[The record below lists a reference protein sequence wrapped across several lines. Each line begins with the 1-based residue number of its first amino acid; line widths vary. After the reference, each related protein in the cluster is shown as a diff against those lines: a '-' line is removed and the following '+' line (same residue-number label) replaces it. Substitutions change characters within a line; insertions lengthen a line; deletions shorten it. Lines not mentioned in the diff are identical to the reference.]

1 MGIID
6 ELSSYPP
13 RYGPEW
19 GSGGIFGLKY
29 NRGVLYYTV
38 AFEAEAYFISEDSER
53 VYGFEHV
60 GPEPTSGGDTYNA
73 SEVVDEFIYFGG
85 WVHAPAVYEGK
96 RDGKST
102 IAFYN
107 KYSHVHVYDV
117 DNDEVRLLWKETIG
131 KRDQWA
137 GEVSNIIYDPIG
149 DRLLLSRLDGH
160 ENLGVYSLSRD
171 GKELQRVSDVP
182 SLKGV
187 LVKEYAC
194 FDSSTPYLGIFPES
208 GLRGIQTLDLVTNKL
223 ESYPIKDYSAISKDG
238 FGVFAPI
245 TGTMCSAYGRIF
257 TFVRGGLVISDIFSE
272 EHLFIRLFDFMSGYA
287 PQRTV
292 ALPLGGGVLV
302 AYNAYTHGILRPF
315 SDEEAYMRGRL
326 DRVVGPTVL
335 LYITPPTVRIVGAF
349 GARITSMERVGE
361 HLLLGTC
368 TMANLGA
375 LNASPVDA
383 GYKEIL
389 PVRIDSILGSRGTPV
404 EFNVP
409 GSFILDLPFGGIPL
423 YGYKYPRIIIRCSKE
438 NELEI
443 YEYTASLDK
452 EEPERDN
459 IDLREGRNVI
469 ELSSYR
475 GILSFRL
482 TKPDEKARI
491 RISLE

>member
-29 NRGVLYYTV
+29 NKGVLYYTV
-38 AFEAEAYFISEDSER
+38 AFEAEAYFLSEDSER

-182 SLKGV
+182 SL
-187 LVKEYAC
+187 L
-194 FDSSTPYLGIFPES
+194 
-208 GLRGIQTLDLVTNKL
+208 
-223 ESYPIKDYSAISKDG
+223 
-238 FGVFAPI
+238 
-245 TGTMCSAYGRIF
+245 
-257 TFVRGGLVISDIFSE
+257 
-272 EHLFIRLFDFMSGYA
+272 
-287 PQRTV
+287 
-292 ALPLGGGVLV
+292 
-302 AYNAYTHGILRPF
+302 
-315 SDEEAYMRGRL
+315 
-326 DRVVGPTVL
+326 
-335 LYITPPTVRIVGAF
+335 
-349 GARITSMERVGE
+349 
-361 HLLLGTC
+361 
-368 TMANLGA
+368 
-375 LNASPVDA
+375 
-383 GYKEIL
+383 
-389 PVRIDSILGSRGTPV
+389 
-404 EFNVP
+404 
-409 GSFILDLPFGGIPL
+409 
-423 YGYKYPRIIIRCSKE
+423 
-438 NELEI
+438 
-443 YEYTASLDK
+443 SL
-452 EEPERDN
+452 
-459 IDLREGRNVI
+459 IHI
-469 ELSSYR
+469 
-475 GILSFRL
+475 
-482 TKPDEKARI
+482 
-491 RISLE
+491 